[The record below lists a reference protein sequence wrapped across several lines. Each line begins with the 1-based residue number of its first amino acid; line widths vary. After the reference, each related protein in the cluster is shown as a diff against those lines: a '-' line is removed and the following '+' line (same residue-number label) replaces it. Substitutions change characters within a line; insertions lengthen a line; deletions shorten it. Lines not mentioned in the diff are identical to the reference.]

1 MNLIFND
8 KKFDLAIILIFP
20 ILFSVT
26 INLFLNVNL
35 HHDSLLMYLNFKFLY
50 NYLQTY
56 NTFPEWIDY
65 IYSGLDA
72 SVLYLY
78 DVSKVFFPSIILG
91 KFLNINSYI
100 FYLFNISLMHSIF
113 LFGIYKNINNF
124 KYKIY
129 ILLLISCIFLSFS
142 FAHKAF
148 SANLEVFLLFPFIF
162 FYTKKFISNRK
173 FSEINKILVLLL
185 IGYLNSIQYFSI
197 FFIYFVGL
205 FIFVYVIF
213 NFRFYKKIKFK
224 IKYIFFYLTWLLI
237 CLVYFLYIEKIVQ
250 EYYFLP
256 NRAENLDVNSS
267 LSFALHG
274 YHNILIKFLVS
285 TSNFFWWDVPL
296 TISLVGI
303 FFICF
308 FFFSKKLEI
317 NFKIKISLL
326 LFIFFIIF
334 LSETII
340 FYDLVKLFYNLP
352 FLSYFRHF
360 SFVIIYLKPLL
371 LIIVIFGIIEYFKLI
386 ERQEF
391 FYFFKFKLKFIFYLC
406 LFFALAFC
414 LLLFIN
420 SQLNLILNGNSE
432 KLVFKEFFLLFED
445 KLNYLGLNNRT
456 KEIDLFRGLKYQIL
470 TSFLINL
477 FSLIIIFFIILFFL
491 KKNKL
496 SIPIVCLLIIF
507 SLVPGFIYNYSNYS
521 MNKNINIFTNN
532 SNLIDSLDINYKS
545 IIKSDKNFL
554 KINSVQNCVKDD
566 KYFPLDNLSLI
577 IPKFTIFY
585 ENINIFLKTKSCK
598 PRLRFD
604 FFTKGFKDLDKNYLH
619 FNENIKYKKINNEK
633 FEIYNAKNDIYT
645 NISYS
650 KNWSAKSKN
659 KELEIVNYNGKIKIK
674 TNNNKFSVIEMYYK
688 NNLISIFAKLSCLI
702 GLTFYF
708 IFFKNLFRVFF
719 LKYKLKHIK

>member
-1 MNLIFND
+1 M
-8 KKFDLAIILIFP
+8 
-20 ILFSVT
+20 
-26 INLFLNVNL
+26 
-35 HHDSLLMYLNFKFLY
+35 
-50 NYLQTY
+50 
-56 NTFPEWIDY
+56 
-65 IYSGLDA
+65 
-72 SVLYLY
+72 
-78 DVSKVFFPSIILG
+78 
-91 KFLNINSYI
+91 
-100 FYLFNISLMHSIF
+100 
-113 LFGIYKNINNF
+113 
-124 KYKIY
+124 
-129 ILLLISCIFLSFS
+129 
-142 FAHKAF
+142 
-148 SANLEVFLLFPFIF
+148 EVFLLFPFIF
-162 FYTKKFISNRK
+162 FYTKKFISNGK

-213 NFRFYKKIKFK
+213 NFKFSKKIKFK
-224 IKYIFFYLTWLLI
+224 IKYIFFYLLWLLI

-250 EYYFLP
+250 ENYFLP
-256 NRAENLDVNSS
+256 NRADNLDVNSS

-308 FFFSKKLEI
+308 FFFSKKLEV
-317 NFKIKISLL
+317 NFKLKISLL

-371 LIIVIFGIIEYFKLI
+371 LIIVIFGMIEYFKLL

-391 FYFFKFKLKFIFYLC
+391 FYFFKFKLKFIFYLS
-406 LFFALAFC
+406 LFFALAFY
-414 LLLFIN
+414 LLIFIN

-470 TSFLINL
+470 TSFLLNL
-477 FSLIIIFFIILFFL
+477 FSLIIIFFIILLFL

-496 SIPIVCLLIIF
+496 TIPIVCLLIIF

-585 ENINIFLKTKSCK
+585 ENINLFLKTKSCK

-604 FFTKGFKDLDKNYLH
+604 FLTKEFKELDKNYLH

-650 KNWSAKSKN
+650 KNWSEKTKN
-659 KELEIVNYNGKIKIK
+659 KELEIVNDNGKIKIK
-674 TNNNKFSVIEMYYK
+674 INNNKFSVIEMYYK
-688 NNLISIFAKLSCLI
+688 NNLISMFAKLSCLI
-702 GLTFYF
+702 GLIFYY

-719 LKYKLKHIK
+719 LKYK